1 MSAMLRLK
9 TNKQRFFLLC
19 IREAENLAGIFK
31 VRLPNYKEAKFIK
44 VAGPTRGTPSYKLR
58 WDLNGIG
65 YVAEIFTDITGQA
78 KLRFTRKELS
88 GEVNSHYIRLGWD
101 DLINLDMA
109 ENFASYP
116 ERKREAAGG

>member
-1 MSAMLRLK
+1 M
-9 TNKQRFFLLC
+9 LC

-31 VRLPNYKEAKFIK
+31 MRLPNYKETKFIK
-44 VAGPTRGTPSYKLR
+44 IAGLTRGTPSYKLR
-58 WDLNGIG
+58 WDLDGIG

-88 GEVNSHYIRLGWD
+88 GEVNSHYIRLEWD

>member
-1 MSAMLRLK
+1 MMRLK
-9 TNKQRFFLLC
+9 TNKQNFFLLC

-31 VRLPNYKEAKFIK
+31 VRLPTYGAAKLIK
-44 VAGPTRGTPSYKLR
+44 TPGPTRGTPSYKLR

-88 GEVNSHYIRLGWD
+88 GEVNSHYIRLEWD

-116 ERKREAAGG
+116 ERKREASGG